1 MGIFRRKDKTEVEP
15 SEDVTPEADEAVTA
29 DDDVV
34 VSDDVQADDVA
45 ADEVDVV
52 EDDAE
57 VSVDDEQPE
66 AAPKDRINSRDVD
79 RSSGPYDRSEVDDL
93 DGRLDFGSVAITPIA
108 DMELRV
114 DIDEAS
120 QQFTGLTA
128 IVGESAC
135 QLQVFAAPKSTGV
148 WDDIR
153 GEIYDNLLG
162 SGGEAQEKT
171 GDLGVELH
179 VRMPAQGAD
188 GRTTYSPATFVGV
201 DGPRWFLRAVFS
213 GKAAMDEGVHAEM
226 VEFVKG
232 CVVTRGG
239 EPRAPR
245 ELLPLTL
252 PEATE
257 TEADLAVEDAGDNQV
272 PNPFERGPEIT
283 EVR

>member
-1 MGIFRRKDKTEVEP
+1 MGIFRRKDKTEGEP
-15 SEDVTPEADEAVTA
+15 SKNVTPEAEEAVA
-29 DDDVV
+29 DDQDVV
-34 VSDDVQADDVA
+34 VSDEVEANDANDADADVA
-45 ADEVDVV
+45 DGGEVT
-52 EDDAE
+52 
-57 VSVDDEQPE
+57 VDDEQPE
-66 AAPKDRINSRDVD
+66 DAPKARINSRDVD
-79 RSSGPYDRSEVDDL
+79 RSSGPYDRTEVDDL

-213 GKAAMDEGVHAEM
+213 GKAAMDEGAHGEM
-226 VEFVKG
+226 LEFVKG

>member
-15 SEDVTPEADEAVTA
+15 SKDVTPEAEEAVA
-29 DDDVV
+29 DDQDVV
-34 VSDDVQADDVA
+34 VSDEVEANEANDADADVA
-45 ADEVDVV
+45 DE
-52 EDDAE
+52 AE
-57 VSVDDEQPE
+57 VTVDDEQPE
-66 AAPKDRINSRDVD
+66 DAPKARINSRDVD
-79 RSSGPYDRSEVDDL
+79 RSSGPYDRTEVHDL

-213 GKAAMDEGVHAEM
+213 GKAAMDEGVHGEM
-226 VEFVKG
+226 LEFVKG

>member
-15 SEDVTPEADEAVTA
+15 SKDVTPEAEEAVA
-29 DDDVV
+29 DDQDVV
-34 VSDDVQADDVA
+34 VSDEVEANEANDADADVA
-45 ADEVDVV
+45 DE
-52 EDDAE
+52 AE
-57 VSVDDEQPE
+57 VTVDDEQPE
-66 AAPKDRINSRDVD
+66 DAPKARINSRDVD
-79 RSSGPYDRSEVDDL
+79 RSSGPYDRTEVDDL

-213 GKAAMDEGVHAEM
+213 GKAAMDEGVHGEM
-226 VEFVKG
+226 LEFVKG

-257 TEADLAVEDAGDNQV
+257 TEADPAVEDADDDQV

>member
-15 SEDVTPEADEAVTA
+15 SKDVTPEAEEAVA
-29 DDDVV
+29 DDQDVV
-34 VSDDVQADDVA
+34 VSDEVEANDANDADADVA
-45 ADEVDVV
+45 DGGEVT
-52 EDDAE
+52 
-57 VSVDDEQPE
+57 VDDEQPE
-66 AAPKDRINSRDVD
+66 DAPKARINSRDVD
-79 RSSGPYDRSEVDDL
+79 RSSGPYDRTEVHDL

-213 GKAAMDEGVHAEM
+213 GKAAMDEGAHGEM
-226 VEFVKG
+226 LEFVKG